1 MQIATELEFDS
12 IDRFA
17 WKTFLQ
23 TRAGLRLFPKIL
35 ESVPQ
40 LLASGDT
47 NALLVRNGEVR
58 GFSMAVQAA
67 LALADAPPKEA
78 PSERTTYPNLTDDAA
93 WGDGQSLTAPHK
105 IPQA

>member
-1 MQIATELEFDS
+1 MEISNDLSWDS

-17 WKTFLQ
+17 LKTFLQ

-67 LALADAPPKEA
+67 LALAEPPPKEQS
-78 PSERTTYPNLTDDAA
+78 PERTAYPPLDADDQ
-93 WGDGQSLTAPHK
+93 WNDGQSLTEK
-105 IPQA
+105 K